1 MPSLFIFA
9 QIPEQIMNREQLIGQ
24 IKIKKSFLCVGL
36 DTDIELIPNFLLD
49 YEDPVLEFNKR
60 IIDAT
65 HDLCVAYKP
74 NSAFY
79 ESRGL
84 AGWKSLIDTSRH
96 IPSTCLGIIDAKR
109 GDIGNTSSMYAKAFF
124 DPASSGMNFDA
135 ITIAPYM
142 GSDSVK
148 PFLAYKDKWVILLAL
163 TSNEGGKDFQ
173 FIDTGNGRLF
183 ENVIQT
189 ANTWADNSRL
199 MYVVGATR
207 SEEFLTIRKY
217 APDHFLLV
225 PGVGA
230 QGGSLEEVCKYGLS
244 ANCGLLVNSSR
255 SIIYASSGRDFA
267 ERAREEALKLQSA
280 MAILLHGIGF

>member
-1 MPSLFIFA
+1 MT
-9 QIPEQIMNREQLIGQ
+9 REQLIGQ
-24 IKIKKSFLCVGL
+24 IQAKKSFLCIGL
-36 DTDIELIPNFLLD
+36 DTDITLIPRFLLD
-49 YEDPVLEFNKR
+49 YEDPVFEFNRR

-65 HDLCVAYKP
+65 NDLCIAYKP

-84 AGWKSLIDTSRH
+84 NGWQSLISTCNH
-96 IPSTCLGIIDAKR
+96 IPQECFSIIDAKR

-124 DPASSGMNFDA
+124 DKEASGMSFDA

-148 PFLAYKDKWVILLAL
+148 PFLKFEEKWVILLAH
-163 TSNEGGKDFQ
+163 TSNEGGNDFQ
-173 FIDTGNGRLF
+173 LLKSDDEYLF
-183 ENVIQT
+183 EKVIRT
-189 ANTWADNSRL
+189 ANTWAGPDQL

-207 SEEFLTIRKY
+207 PESFALIRQH

-230 QGGSLEEVCKYGLS
+230 QGGNLQDVCKYGL
-244 ANCGLLVNSSR
+244 NKDCGLLVNSSR
-255 SIIYASSGRDFA
+255 SVIYASNDESFA
-267 ERAREEALKLQSA
+267 DRAREEALKIQQEMSL
-280 MAILLHGIGF
+280 ILEQINL

>member
-1 MPSLFIFA
+1 
-9 QIPEQIMNREQLIGQ
+9 MNRKQLIEQ

-36 DTDIELIPNFLLD
+36 DTDIELIPKFLLD
-49 YEDPVLEFNKR
+49 FDDPVLEFNKR

-79 ESRGL
+79 ESRGI
-84 AGWKSLIDTSRH
+84 AGWKSLIDTSNY
-96 IPSTCLGIIDAKR
+96 IPETCLGIIDAKR

-124 DPASSGMNFDA
+124 DHSTSGMNFDA

-148 PFLAYKDKWVILLAL
+148 PFLAFEDKWVILLAL
-163 TSNEGGKDFQ
+163 TSNQGGKDFQ
-173 FIDTGNGRLF
+173 FIDTVHGRLF
-183 ENVIQT
+183 ENVIQK
-189 ANTWADNSRL
+189 ANSWAGNDRM

-207 SEEFLTIRKY
+207 AEEFLNIRKY

-230 QGGSLEEVCKYGLS
+230 QGGSLQEVCKYGLS
-244 ANCGLLVNSSR
+244 ASCGLLVNSSR
-255 SIIYASSGRDFA
+255 SIIFASSGADFA
-267 ERAREEALKLQSA
+267 ERAREEAKKLQSE
-280 MAILLHGIGF
+280 MALMLEGIGF

>member
-1 MPSLFIFA
+1 
-9 QIPEQIMNREQLIGQ
+9 MNREQLVEQ

-36 DTDIELIPNFLLD
+36 DTDINLIPEFLLEF
-49 YEDPVLEFNKR
+49 EDPVLEFNKR

-84 AGWKSLIDTSRH
+84 AGWQSLIGTANY
-96 IPSTCLGIIDAKR
+96 IPNTCLSIIDAKR
-109 GDIGNTSSMYAKAFF
+109 GDIGNTSTMYAKAFF
-124 DPASSGMNFDA
+124 DKDSSGMSFDA

-148 PFLAYKDKWVILLAL
+148 PFLSFEDKWVILLAL

-173 FIDTGNGRLF
+173 FIESHDSRLF
-183 ENVIQT
+183 EKVIQK
-189 ANTWADNSRL
+189 ANSWAGNDRM

-207 SEEFLTIRKY
+207 PEEFLAIRKY

-230 QGGSLEEVCKYGLS
+230 QGGSLHEVCKFGLS
-244 ANCGLLVNSSR
+244 QNCGLLINSSR
-255 SIIYASSGRDFA
+255 SIIFASSGRDFA
-267 ERAREEALKLQSA
+267 ERAREEANKLQSE
-280 MAILLHGIGF
+280 MQVLLEQIGFI

>member
-1 MPSLFIFA
+1 
-9 QIPEQIMNREQLIGQ
+9 MNRKQLIEQ

-36 DTDIELIPNFLLD
+36 DTDIELIPKFLLD
-49 YEDPVLEFNKR
+49 FEDPVLEFNKR

-79 ESRGL
+79 ESRGI
-84 AGWKSLIDTSRH
+84 AGWKSLIDTSNY
-96 IPSTCLGIIDAKR
+96 IPDTCLGIIDAKR

-124 DPASSGMNFDA
+124 DHAASGMNFDA

-148 PFLAYKDKWVILLAL
+148 PFLAFEDKWVILLAL

-173 FIDTGNGRLF
+173 FIDTEHGRLF
-183 ENVIQT
+183 ENVIQK
-189 ANTWADNSRL
+189 ANSWAGNDRM

-207 SEEFLTIRKY
+207 AEEFLNIRKY
-217 APDHFLLV
+217 APNHFLLV
-225 PGVGA
+225 PGVGT
-230 QGGSLEEVCKYGLS
+230 QGGSLQEVCKYGLS
-244 ANCGLLVNSSR
+244 ASCGLLVNSSR
-255 SIIYASSGRDFA
+255 SIIFASSGADFA
-267 ERAREEALKLQSA
+267 ERAREEAKKLQSE
-280 MAILLHGIGF
+280 MSLILESIGF

>member
-1 MPSLFIFA
+1 
-9 QIPEQIMNREQLIGQ
+9 MNRKQLIEQ

-36 DTDIELIPNFLLD
+36 DTDIELIPKFLLNFK
-49 YEDPVLEFNKR
+49 DPVLEFNKR

-84 AGWKSLIDTSRH
+84 AGWKSLIDTSNY
-96 IPSTCLGIIDAKR
+96 IPDTCLGIIDAKR
-109 GDIGNTSSMYAKAFF
+109 GDIGDTSSMYAKAFF
-124 DPASSGMNFDA
+124 DHASSGMNFDA

-148 PFLAYKDKWVILLAL
+148 PFLAFEDKWVILLAL

-173 FIDTGNGRLF
+173 FIDTDHGRLF
-183 ENVIQT
+183 EDVIQK
-189 ANTWADNSRL
+189 ANSWAGNDRM

-207 SEEFLTIRKY
+207 AEEFLNIRKY

-230 QGGSLEEVCKYGLS
+230 QGGSLQEVCKYGLS
-244 ANCGLLVNSSR
+244 ASCGLLVNSSR
-255 SIIYASSGRDFA
+255 SIIFASSGEDFA
-267 ERAREEALKLQSA
+267 ERAREEAKKLQSE
-280 MAILLHGIGF
+280 MSLILESIGF

>member
-1 MPSLFIFA
+1 MTR
-9 QIPEQIMNREQLIGQ
+9 QQLIEQ

-36 DTDIELIPNFLLD
+36 DTDINLIPEFLLD
-49 YEDPVLEFNKR
+49 SEDPVLEFNKQ

-79 ESRGL
+79 ESRGI
-84 AGWKSLIDTSRH
+84 AGWQSLIGTSKY
-96 IPSTCLGIIDAKR
+96 IPKTCLGIIDAKR
-109 GDIGNTSSMYAKAFF
+109 GDIGNTSTMYAKAFF
-124 DPASSGMNFDA
+124 DPNSSGMDFDA

-148 PFLAYKDKWVILLAL
+148 PFLAFENKWVILLAL

-173 FIDTGNGRLF
+173 FIETEKGRLF
-183 ENVIQT
+183 ENVIQK
-189 ANTWADNSRL
+189 ANSWAGNDRM

-207 SEEFLTIRKY
+207 AEEFLDIRKY

-230 QGGSLEEVCKYGLS
+230 QGGSLQEVCKYGMS
-244 ANCGLLVNSSR
+244 PNCGLLINSSR
-255 SIIYASSGRDFA
+255 AIIYASSGKDFA
-267 ERAREEALKLQSA
+267 DRAREEAKKLQSE
-280 MAILLHGIGF
+280 MEILLEGIGLKN

>member
-1 MPSLFIFA
+1 
-9 QIPEQIMNREQLIGQ
+9 MNRKQLIEQ

-36 DTDIELIPNFLLD
+36 DTDIELIPKFLLD
-49 YEDPVLEFNKR
+49 FEDPVLEFNKQ

-79 ESRGL
+79 ESRGV
-84 AGWKSLIDTSRH
+84 AGWKSLIGTSNY
-96 IPSTCLGIIDAKR
+96 IPESCLGIIDAKR
-109 GDIGNTSSMYAKAFF
+109 GDIGNTSTMYAKAFF
-124 DPASSGMNFDA
+124 DRGSSGMSFDA

-148 PFLAYKDKWVILLAL
+148 PFLAFEDKWVILLAL

-173 FIDTGNGRLF
+173 FIDTENGRLF
-183 ENVIQT
+183 ENVIQK
-189 ANTWADNSRL
+189 ANSWANNDRM

-207 SEEFLTIRKY
+207 AEEFLNIRKH

-230 QGGSLEEVCKYGLS
+230 QGGSLQEVCKYGLS
-244 ANCGLLVNSSR
+244 ASCGLLINSSR
-255 SIIYASSGRDFA
+255 SIIFASSGDDFA
-267 ERAREEALKLQSA
+267 ERAREEAKKLQSE
-280 MAILLHGIGF
+280 MEILLEGIGF